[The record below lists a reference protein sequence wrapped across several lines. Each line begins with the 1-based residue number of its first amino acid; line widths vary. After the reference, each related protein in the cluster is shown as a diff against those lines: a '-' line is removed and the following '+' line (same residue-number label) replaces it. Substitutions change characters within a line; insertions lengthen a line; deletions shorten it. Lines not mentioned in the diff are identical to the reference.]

1 MRIIIVLLIFFNSEI
16 IFSQDNFEKNQRYIL
31 SGGTAHIGNGE
42 VIENSILIIE
52 NGKIV
57 ETIVGAVEWDSKEMI
72 EKLKML

>member
-1 MRIIIVLLIFFNSEI
+1 MRIIIDLLIFFNSVI

-57 ETIVGAVEWDSKEMI
+57 AIGPSLLKELQEI
-72 EKLKML
+72 LK

>member
-1 MRIIIVLLIFFNSEI
+1 MRIIIVLLIFFNSVI

-52 NGKIV
+52 NG
-57 ETIVGAVEWDSKEMI
+57 
-72 EKLKML
+72 